1 MDKADSWKLCTLT
14 ATYLW
19 PSIKGDTSLIPLRL
33 EIIMRVKCKHI
44 YAQCIHA
51 NTRTQTR
58 QTYKISHFC
67 VAAILTEK
75 EKKEL
80 QKNEIK
86 NSFKTT
92 ENSFNN
98 MNRISAETKELL
110 FGVFL
115 CVQLMPHV
123 EIKSRHETAAKAF
136 YFFLLYISFLFSND
150 YRLPVCKLLCEIGQ
164 VKQ

>member
-1 MDKADSWKLCTLT
+1 M
-14 ATYLW
+14 
-19 PSIKGDTSLIPLRL
+19 
-33 EIIMRVKCKHI
+33 
-44 YAQCIHA
+44 
-51 NTRTQTR
+51 
-58 QTYKISHFC
+58 
-67 VAAILTEK
+67 AAILTEK

-115 CVQLMPHV
+115 CV
-123 EIKSRHETAAKAF
+123 
-136 YFFLLYISFLFSND
+136 
-150 YRLPVCKLLCEIGQ
+150 
-164 VKQ
+164 